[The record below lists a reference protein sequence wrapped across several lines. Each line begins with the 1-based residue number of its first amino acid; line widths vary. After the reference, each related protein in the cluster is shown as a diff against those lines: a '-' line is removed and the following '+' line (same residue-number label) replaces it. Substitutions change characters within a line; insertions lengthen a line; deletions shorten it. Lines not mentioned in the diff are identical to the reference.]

1 MASSISNLSAGV
13 YSVTVTDGN
22 GCTVE
27 KSATV
32 EDGVAFFL
40 LPLADVSAGD
50 GDVVDP
56 IALTTNLWGAQFSW
70 TGGVAGGMQDGTA
83 TSLNPIIPPFT
94 AVGPSSS
101 SVVVTASLGLCTA
114 SDTFELDVTGL
125 LYSVGGNFIT
135 ENGTGVE
142 EVEVQLEGVGAGI
155 TTDLQTESGAEG
167 WYGFMNEVPAS
178 TNYTV
183 IPHKDDDPLNGLSTA
198 DAIMLQKYLLGQGT
212 LPSPYLLIA
221 ADIDH
226 SGTITA
232 KDVRDLRRLLVGL
245 DAQFVNNTSWR
256 FVDRDFVFPN
266 PLNPFETA
274 FPETISAMNIGEDHL
289 EDDFVAIKIGDLNH
303 TASGDGV
310 NLGVSGDRQ
319 GGMLYFDAKD
329 RKVEAGEEVLV
340 TLSASERVAGY
351 QFTLELLGMEV
362 EEVQPG
368 RGMSLDNFG
377 VFTGYAGVAGTVL
390 TTSYD
395 GAEAGVFTLKLRAK
409 RSGKL
414 SEMLS
419 LSNRITRS
427 EMYTADATGGLTR
440 GSVALR
446 FNGEVAMGDAFALY
460 QNSPNPFASKT
471 QIGFYLPESSEVTL
485 QVHDEMGRLIYSG
498 TGNYAKGYN
507 QIELTRS
514 EVPASGVMYYT
525 VSTDKASA
533 SKKMVVVD
541 K

>member
-1 MASSISNLSAGV
+1 
-13 YSVTVTDGN
+13 
-22 GCTVE
+22 
-27 KSATV
+27 
-32 EDGVAFFL
+32 
-40 LPLADVSAGD
+40 
-50 GDVVDP
+50 
-56 IALTTNLWGAQFSW
+56 
-70 TGGVAGGMQDGTA
+70 
-83 TSLNPIIPPFT
+83 
-94 AVGPSSS
+94 
-101 SVVVTASLGLCTA
+101 
-114 SDTFELDVTGL
+114 
-125 LYSVGGNFIT
+125 
-135 ENGTGVE
+135 
-142 EVEVQLEGVGAGI
+142 
-155 TTDLQTESGAEG
+155 
-167 WYGFMNEVPAS
+167 
-178 TNYTV
+178 
-183 IPHKDDDPLNGLSTA
+183 
-198 DAIMLQKYLLGQGT
+198 
-212 LPSPYLLIA
+212 
-221 ADIDH
+221 
-226 SGTITA
+226 
-232 KDVRDLRRLLVGL
+232 
-245 DAQFVNNTSWR
+245 
-256 FVDRDFVFPN
+256 VDRDFVFPN

-395 GAEAGVFTLKLRAK
+395 GAESGVFTLKLRAK

-446 FNGEVAMGDAFALY
+446 FNGEVVLGDAFALY

-471 QIGFYLPESSEVTL
+471 QIGFYLPESSEVTI